1 MAFMIKFR
9 ITCCNWT
16 LSPKMCGSPSDSR
29 IFNKTLCSDVARRVS
44 VIISKIASLI
54 SKSSFRAG
62 AFLEKSRIR
71 LTISAVR
78 LPSLMTRSINGLAFS
93 KFGG

>member
-1 MAFMIKFR
+1 MAFMIRFR

-16 LSPKMCGSPSDSR
+16 LSPKMCGSPSDSC
-29 IFNKTLCSDVARRVS
+29 IVTKTPCSDIAARVS
-44 VIISKIASLI
+44 LIISKIASLI
-54 SKSSFRAG
+54 SSSPFRAG

-71 LTISAVR
+71 LTISAAR
-78 LPSLMTRSINGLAFS
+78 LPSLMIRSINGLAFS